1 VDAVRATGVRRRRLS
16 SCGPA
21 LYTALAL
28 GFFLVAGSGCS
39 GDVGELAQQPGP
51 GAPATQATGSSAQ
64 PAQGELASDCTQ
76 SAQQAAPSPTT
87 RLFRLTHHQYDRSIR
102 ALTGLAVEPSLDFPV
117 DQNQAG
123 FDRGVDLQVGEV
135 LGQAYRASAETLA
148 EQVVASPDAYRKV
161 LGCDPQ
167 QGEPCARAF
176 IAGFG
181 RRAFRRPLSDAEQ
194 TAYLGMFVAGPT
206 LVDGAAT
213 DFQKG
218 VQVALQ
224 AFLQSPNFL
233 YRTELSQ
240 QASDGW
246 IALSGY
252 ETASRLSFLLLN
264 EPPDDAL
271 LQAAES
277 GRLSDPEAV
286 AQEATRL
293 LQTPAARDTVRDFH
307 RQWLELA
314 SLPNKLAKD
323 PVRYPTVTPA
333 LAPVLEQEAL
343 RFVEA
348 VTFDDHK
355 GYASLLTA
363 PFAFVN
369 QVTAPLYGV
378 TGTAGD
384 ALQRVALD
392 PAERAGIFTQVAFL
406 AQSSPIHRGVFIQR
420 RVLCNTIP
428 DPPANVPSPA
438 ALGPT
443 QTTRQQVDT
452 LTSVAPCSG
461 CHHALINPIG
471 FGFEHYDAVGQY
483 RSEENGLPIDA
494 SGALV
499 GTVAGNEGRA
509 SFDDAV
515 GASRLLAESVEARR
529 CYVATWTR
537 YALGREEDPSE
548 RCAIDALATKLA
560 DDTYTVTDLLVDLTR
575 TKAFMFRAPDT
586 MGGN

>member
-1 VDAVRATGVRRRRLS
+1 MGGRGRLLTRVAWVS
-16 SCGPA
+16 
-21 LYTALAL
+21 ALAF
-28 GFFLVAGSGCS
+28 GGAPACS
-39 GDVGELAQQPGP
+39 GDVGELAQPSPAIPAAQGAGTPAATPIGGGGADQCAGP
-51 GAPATQATGSSAQ
+51 TQ
-64 PAQGELASDCTQ
+64 PA
-76 SAQQAAPSPTT
+76 APRPTT
-87 RLFRLTHHQYDRSIR
+87 RVFRLSHRQYDRSIR
-102 ALTGLAVEPSLDFPV
+102 ALTGLSVDPSLEFPV

-123 FDRGVDLQVGEV
+123 FDRGIDLQVGEV
-135 LGQAYRASAETLA
+135 LGQAYRTSAEALA
-148 EQVVASPDAYRKV
+148 EQVVATPEAYRKV
-161 LGCDPQ
+161 VACDPDPA
-167 QGEPCARAF
+167 GTCARAF

-194 TAYLGMFVAGPT
+194 TAYLGLFAAGPG
-206 LVDGAAT
+206 LVDGPQS
-213 DFQKG
+213 DFQQG

-240 QASDGW
+240 QPASDGW

-264 EPPDDAL
+264 EPPDDVL
-271 LQAAES
+271 LEAAES
-277 GRLSDPEAV
+277 GRLADSEAV

-293 LQTPAARDTVRDFH
+293 LQTPAARETVRDFH
-307 RQWLELA
+307 RQWLELSA
-314 SLPNKLAKD
+314 LPNKLVKD
-323 PVRYPTVTPA
+323 SVRHPTVSPS
-333 LAPVLEQEAL
+333 LAPVLEEEAL

-348 VTFDDHK
+348 VTFDDHR

-369 QVTAPLYGV
+369 RVTAPLYGLTDV
-378 TGTAGD
+378 AGD
-384 ALQRVALD
+384 ALQRFALD
-392 PAERAGIFTQVAFL
+392 PAERAGIFTQLAFL
-406 AQSSPIHRGVFIQR
+406 APRAYTDQSSPIHRGVFIQR
-420 RVLCNTIP
+420 CVLCNTIP
-428 DPPANVPSPA
+428 DPPANIPSPA

-452 LTSVAPCSG
+452 LTSVAPCNG
-461 CHHALINPIG
+461 CHHTMINPIG

-499 GTVAGNEGRA
+499 GTAAGNEGRA
-509 SFDDAV
+509 TFDDAI
-515 GASRLLAESVEARR
+515 GASRLLSESIEARR

-537 YALGREEDPSE
+537 YTLGREEDGSE

-560 DDTYTVTDLLVDLTR
+560 DDDYTVTDLLVDLTR
-575 TKAFMFRAPDT
+575 TQSFMFRAPGAVGD
-586 MGGN
+586 N